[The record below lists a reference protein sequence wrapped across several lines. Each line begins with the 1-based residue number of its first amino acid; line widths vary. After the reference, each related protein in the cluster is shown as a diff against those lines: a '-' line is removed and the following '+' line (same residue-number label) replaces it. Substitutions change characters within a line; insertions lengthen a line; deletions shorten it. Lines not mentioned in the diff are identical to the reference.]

1 MAETLTQ
8 GTINQYQVV
17 PLNDDHTPMLFVI
30 DVLER
35 FFDKGRNEATQIM
48 LNVHRRGVGDCGVYG
63 HEVAEAKVAQV
74 MHFSRQHHHP
84 LQCRMLP
91 TNY

>member
-17 PLNDDHTPMLFVI
+17 LLNDDHTPMLFVI

-48 LNVHRRGVGDCGVYG
+48 LNVHRRGVGTCGVYG
-63 HEVAEAKVAQV
+63 HEVAEAKVVQV
-74 MHFSRQHHHP
+74 MRFSRQHHHP